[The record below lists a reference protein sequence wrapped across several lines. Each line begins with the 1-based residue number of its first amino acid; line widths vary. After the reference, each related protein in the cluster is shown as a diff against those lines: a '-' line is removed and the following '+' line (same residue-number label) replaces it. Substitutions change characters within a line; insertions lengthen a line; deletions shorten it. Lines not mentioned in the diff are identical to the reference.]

1 MKHWEKTSRRKYE
14 GNIPWSFPRRGA
26 AGDLILSKF
35 RDSGCE
41 SIPFFVMFEIVYEIK
56 NIPAMKKSLL
66 MFGGIAISA
75 MVCGQNW
82 TPEMTDIFKP
92 VPRLVTPGT
101 GTEPPS
107 DAVVLFDG
115 TNLDQWEKE
124 GGGPAG
130 WEVRDGIMT
139 VVKGT
144 GSIRTRQG
152 FGDVQLHIEWR
163 SPAEVAGEGQ
173 GRGNS
178 GVYLQSLY
186 ELQVL
191 DSYDNPTYVNGQA
204 GAVYK
209 QHIPLVNACRPPGKW
224 QTYDIIFTAP
234 RFKEDGSLFS
244 PATLTVL
251 QNGVLIQNHVTLLGP
266 TENIGL
272 PSYKMHELKLPLML
286 QDHGNP
292 VSYRNIWIREL

>member
-1 MKHWEKTSRRKYE
+1 
-14 GNIPWSFPRRGA
+14 
-26 AGDLILSKF
+26 
-35 RDSGCE
+35 
-41 SIPFFVMFEIVYEIK
+41 
-56 NIPAMKKSLL
+56 MKKSVL
-66 MFGGIAISA
+66 FFAGIVTSA
-75 MVCGQNW
+75 AVCGQKW
-82 TPEMTDIFKP
+82 TPELTDIFKP

-101 GTEPPS
+101 GTSPPS
-107 DAVVLFDG
+107 DAIFLFDG

-130 WEVRDGIMT
+130 WEVKDGIMT
-139 VVKGT
+139 VVKGS

-163 SPAEVAGEGQ
+163 TPAEVVGEGQ

-178 GVYLQSLY
+178 GVFLQSLY
-186 ELQVL
+186 EVQVL
-191 DSYDNPTYVNGQA
+191 DSYENSTYVNGQA

-244 PATLTVL
+244 PATMTVL

-266 TENIGL
+266 TEDIGL
-272 PSYKMHELKLPLML
+272 PSYKMHDLKLPLML

-292 VSYRNIWIREL
+292 VSYRNIWIREQ